1 MRKALYYIIQ
11 DHASVQAFEFFFV
24 ATTASKQTP
33 VISHQLLSKDNSNM
47 IRTNMEPSGKLV
59 IG

>member
-11 DHASVQAFEFFFV
+11 HHASVKALEFFFV

-33 VISHQLLSKDNSNM
+33 VISHQPLNKNNSQVEN
-47 IRTNMEPSGKLV
+47 
-59 IG
+59 

>member
-33 VISHQLLSKDNSNM
+33 VISHQLLSKDNSND
-47 IRTNMEPSGKLV
+47 
-59 IG
+59 